1 MTKKISKYFVYFIA
15 IICSSLFYAH
25 QFIPEF
31 DREYKQAEQLYN
43 EAKKKNTL
51 ALTKIKEYSKGTILY
66 QEYKEANI
74 EKKVAFKDW
83 SEIAESKRIFGFI
96 SLRHFIERFGLTL
109 CFFIYSL
116 YNLIKSFLRESKN
129 LGAKAL
135 HTVILSLCFFSFY
148 WIFQQFQDVSRFTY
162 YFMTVFS
169 AILVTLAVYLI
180 TKYNKDRITKLRQ
193 QLLKVSLHSLRNV
206 RPEKEQETFTML
218 KEIAHDK

>member
-1 MTKKISKYFVYFIA
+1 MVAIA
-15 IICSSLFYAH
+15 CATLFYSH
-25 QFIPEF
+25 QFIPE
-31 DREYKQAEQLYN
+31 RSERYNIAQNEYKSL
-43 EAKKKNTL
+43 KKEKDKILIDLIETTKGTDIYRKFKESRKNTYL
-51 ALTKIKEYSKGTILY
+51 AWDNYQKVKKE
-66 QEYKEANI
+66 
-74 EKKVAFKDW
+74 EKVL
-83 SEIAESKRIFGFI
+83 GFQSI
-96 SLRHFIERFGLTL
+96 RYFIERFGLML
-109 CFFIYSL
+109 CIFMYAL
-116 YNLIKSFLRESKN
+116 YNLIKSYLREPKN
-129 LGAKAL
+129 IGAKFI
-135 HTVILSLCFFSFY
+135 HTFIISITFFYFY

>member
-1 MTKKISKYFVYFIA
+1 MFFIA
-15 IICSSLFYAH
+15 IICAILFYSH

-31 DREYKQAEQLYN
+31 DKEYKQAEQLYN

-66 QEYKEANI
+66 QEYKEVNAAKKEAFKNWNKVI
-74 EKKVAFKDW
+74 EKNKV
-83 SEIAESKRIFGFI
+83 FGFKSI
-96 SLRHFIERFGLTL
+96 RYFIERFGLML
-109 CFFIYSL
+109 CIFMYAL
-116 YNLIKSFLRESKN
+116 YNLIKSYLREPKN
-129 LGAKAL
+129 IGAKFI
-135 HTVILSLCFFSFY
+135 HTFIISITFFYFY